1 MNAIGFAFAISLQF
15 VFLMVNLSCIFRV
28 LLGLIGVVV
37 WSVRKF
43 GQAYLEDLCELKTK
57 GLL

>member
-1 MNAIGFAFAISLQF
+1 MNAIGFAFAISLRF

-37 WSVRKF
+37 WAVRKF
-43 GQAYLEDLCELKTK
+43 GQAYSKDLCEL
-57 GLL
+57 

>member
-1 MNAIGFAFAISLQF
+1 MSFSFAISLRL

-37 WSVRKF
+37 WAVRKF
-43 GQAYLEDLCELKTK
+43 GQAYSKDLCKLKTK
-57 GLL
+57 GLP